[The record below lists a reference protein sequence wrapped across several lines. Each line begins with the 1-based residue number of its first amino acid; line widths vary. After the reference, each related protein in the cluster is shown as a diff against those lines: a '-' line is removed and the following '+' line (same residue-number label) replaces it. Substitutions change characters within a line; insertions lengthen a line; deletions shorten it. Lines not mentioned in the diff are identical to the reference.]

1 MAISSQT
8 LKEILKSF
16 KAQLDDRLDVFAQR
30 LTDSLAKS
38 LTDGLTASLTYGLN
52 DSFHSIQDSLN
63 DMQERFL
70 MQGLMNEYN
79 QERYAWYDFEDDC
92 DDWYMDSCHF
102 WDDNHFHILFDDSTP
117 PSVENIN
124 VPDQELVTSVQSAYS
139 TVVLFLPDSAT
150 TLFHYVDG
158 SSYLDPHDRCQSLEH
173 HLELVIGFQNLLRGV
188 HMSTW
193 TWDPGLQWWL
203 DYISMVAL
211 LSTWDLGSPVFF
223 SIMVHNY
230 PWDPGIWL
238 YIKR

>member
-8 LKEILKSF
+8 LKEILESF
-16 KAQLDDRLDVFAQR
+16 KAQLFHTLDDRLDAFVHG
-30 LTDSLAKS
+30 LTDD
-38 LTDGLTASLTYGLN
+38 LTDRLN
-52 DSFHSIQDSLN
+52 DSFRSIQYSLN
-63 DMQERFL
+63 NMQERFL
-70 MQGLMNEYN
+70 MEGLRDEYN
-79 QERYAWYDFEDDC
+79 QEIYAWYDFEADC

-102 WDDNHFHILFDDSTP
+102 WDDNHFHILFDDSNP
-117 PSVENIN
+117 PSVESIN
-124 VPDQELVTSVQSAYS
+124 VTNREPMIITSVHPAYS
-139 TVVLFLPDSAT
+139 TVVLFLSDSAT

-173 HLELVIGFQNLLRGV
+173 HLELVIGFQNLPRGV

-203 DYISMVAL
+203 DYFSMVAF
-211 LSTWDLGSPVFF
+211 LSTWDLGSSVFF